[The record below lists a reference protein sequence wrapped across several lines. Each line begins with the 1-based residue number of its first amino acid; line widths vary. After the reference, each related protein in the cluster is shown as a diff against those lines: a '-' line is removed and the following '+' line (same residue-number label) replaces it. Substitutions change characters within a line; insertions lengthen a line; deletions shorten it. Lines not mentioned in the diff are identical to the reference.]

1 MSFAVDVNLL
11 LYASD
16 RSSAQHEAA
25 RTFIDRCASGPELF
39 CLGWVTVMS
48 YLRIATHG
56 SIFASP
62 LSHAEAVRNV
72 EALMALP
79 HVRVLAETDD
89 FWPAYRELT
98 GEVPTRGN
106 LVPDAHLAA
115 LLRAHGVTTIY
126 THDRDFR
133 KFSFLDVRDPLA

>member
-1 MSFAVDVNLL
+1 VSFAVDVNVL

-16 RSSAQHEAA
+16 GSSDKHQAA
-25 RTFIDRCASGPELF
+25 RTFLDRCADGPELF
-39 CLGWVTVMS
+39 CLAWVTLMS
-48 YLRIATHG
+48 YLRMATHG

-62 LSHAEAVRNV
+62 LSHAHAVRNV
-72 EALMALP
+72 ESLMQLP
-79 HVRVLAETDD
+79 HVRVLSETAD
-89 FWPAYRELT
+89 FWPHYRKLT
-98 GEVPTRGN
+98 SEVPTRGN

-115 LLRAHGVTTIY
+115 LLRSHGVTTIY